1 MLANSILSE
10 YRVGAVLA
18 PLRLGR
24 IRFRLDFELAS
35 LFAAGERPGPVS
47 ALDYHWP
54 VGVFEEML

>member
-1 MLANSILSE
+1 MLADSILSE

-47 ALDYHWP
+47 ALDYH
-54 VGVFEEML
+54 